1 MKKLLLATSV
11 LSVALLSG
19 CETTQPVV
27 QKSSLE
33 IQAIQA
39 KMFETD
45 KSTAF
50 KSVLSVLQDLG
61 YVIQAASLDTGVITA
76 QSPTKQDTSGG
87 AAFAA
92 AFAGVRTEG
101 RTYVTASVEDFNAKQ
116 TRVRLNFVDKR
127 FRSSSYGQQATDEQ
141 PIHDAKI
148 YSNAFEKISEAIFIR
163 SAQK

>member
-1 MKKLLLATSV
+1 MKKLILVASV
-11 LSVALLSG
+11 TGAALLTG

-45 KSTAF
+45 KPTAF

-92 AFAGVRTEG
+92 AFDGVRTEG

-127 FRSSSYGQQATDEQ
+127 FRSSAYGQQATDEK
-141 PIHDAKI
+141 PIHDAQI
-148 YSNAFEKISEAIFIR
+148 YANAFEKIGEAIFIR
-163 SAQK
+163 TAQK

>member
-1 MKKLLLATSV
+1 MNKSIISIVVVGA
-11 LSVALLSG
+11 ALLSG

-33 IQAIQA
+33 IQAVQA

-45 KSTAF
+45 KPTAF

-61 YVIQAASLDTGVITA
+61 YVIQAASLETGVITA
-76 QSPTKQDTSGG
+76 QSPTKQDTSGS

-92 AFAGVRTEG
+92 AFGGVRTEG

-127 FRSSSYGQQATDEQ
+127 FRSARTGQQATDET
-141 PIHDAKI
+141 PIHDSKI
-148 YSNAFEKISEAIFIR
+148 YANAFEKIGEAIFIR